1 MRDCDH
7 EKEDEF
13 FRLVLPFYNLESTP
27 VRAYSESEYSLAR
40 MEPLFALMGHPEKR
54 LKVIHIAGTKGKG
67 TTCFYLAALLKSAG
81 KTTGIFSSPHVST
94 VRERFWVDGELI
106 DYDTLLEETAKMCQK
121 ITTETTLKPSLFE
134 IMTVLACVLFL
145 KKGCEYAI
153 LETGI
158 GGLLDAT
165 NYVEKPLACGIASIS
180 FDHKELLGE
189 TIVEIARQKGGII
202 KPGVPVVGAAQPF
215 AEAEQ
220 TIAEIAQQKGAP
232 LVQLKTGQYPV
243 EMSHFLD
250 ETTPEFL
257 KENFSTAWAICQ
269 LLSIQPDAN
278 AFETPILKARF
289 EVIRR
294 TPPIILDAAHN
305 RNSAARL
312 CEALQQTFP
321 ETRFCVV
328 LGIVPGKDF
337 TGIIDELIPII
348 QTVILTDPKTTKGTL
363 SGEISDYLTAKN
375 ISFRYCP
382 ELTKNELPT
391 SEPILFTGSFYT
403 AVIGDEF
410 FF

>member
-1 MRDCDH
+1 MRDCNQ

-13 FRLVLPFYNLESTP
+13 FRLVLPFYNLESAP

-40 MEPLFALMGHPEKR
+40 MEPLFALMGHPEKQ
-54 LKVIHIAGTKGKG
+54 LKVIHVAGTKGKG
-67 TTCFYLAALLKSAG
+67 TTCFYLAALLKSAK

-94 VRERFWVDGELI
+94 VRERFLVDGELI
-106 DYDTLLEETAKMCQK
+106 DYDTLLEETEKMCRK
-121 ITTETTLKPSLFE
+121 ISAETTLKPSLFE

-165 NYVEKPLACGIASIS
+165 NYVENPLVCGIASIS
-180 FDHKELLGE
+180 YDHKELLGE
-189 TIVEIARQKGGII
+189 TITEIAQQKGGII
-202 KPGVPVVGAAQPF
+202 KSGIPVVCAAQPF

-220 TIAEIAQQKGAP
+220 TIAKIAQQKEAP
-232 LVQLKTGQYPV
+232 LVQLKSGQYPT
-243 EMSHFLD
+243 EMTYFLD

-257 KENFSTAWAICQ
+257 KENFSTAWTICQ
-269 LLSIQPDAN
+269 LLNVQPDVKL
-278 AFETPILKARF
+278 FEAPILKARF
-289 EVIRR
+289 EIIRR
-294 TPPIILDAAHN
+294 NPPIILDAAHN

-312 CEALQQTFP
+312 CEALRQTFP
-321 ETRFCVV
+321 ATRFCVV

-337 TGIIDELIPII
+337 IGIIDELIPVM

-363 SGEISDYLTAKN
+363 SGEISDYLTEKN
-375 ISFRYCP
+375 INFRYCP
-382 ELTKNELPT
+382 ELAKNDLPT